1 MFVRY
6 AIVLCLVCNMGYCE
20 DLDLSVLA
28 PLSPPATSQPAEE
41 LDLSVFR
48 VGEPV
53 SAAAESMDL
62 SVLDDLTC
70 APAAKKETTPT
81 STAEKILPGSVKEI
95 PSVVQSLLSN
105 PPATR
110 RLVGQTNNLSRRELV
125 QHLTT
130 GLHANKFQLAELA
143 VMSDAELRVLH
154 DKDHAAMDAKAAPQA
169 ANAPRWELRQFCSRG
184 KCYTQ
189 WVLVQ

>member
-6 AIVLCLVCNMGYCE
+6 AIVLCLVCNVGYCE

-28 PLSPPATSQPAEE
+28 PLSEPSSSQPAED
-41 LDLSVFR
+41 LDLSIFR
-48 VGEPV
+48 VGEPI

-62 SVLDDLTC
+62 SVLSELTC
-70 APAAKKETTPT
+70 TPEKKTTTPT
-81 STAEKILPGSVKEI
+81 STVEKILPGKVKEI

-105 PPATR
+105 PPAIR
-110 RLVGQTNNLSRRELV
+110 RLVGQTDNPSRRELV

-143 VMSDAELRVLH
+143 VMSDAELRTLH
-154 DKDHAAMDAKAAPQA
+154 DKDHAAMDSRQAPQA
-169 ANAPRWELRQFCSRG
+169 AIAPRWELRQFCSRG
-184 KCYTQ
+184 RCYTQ
-189 WVLVQ
+189 WVRVQ